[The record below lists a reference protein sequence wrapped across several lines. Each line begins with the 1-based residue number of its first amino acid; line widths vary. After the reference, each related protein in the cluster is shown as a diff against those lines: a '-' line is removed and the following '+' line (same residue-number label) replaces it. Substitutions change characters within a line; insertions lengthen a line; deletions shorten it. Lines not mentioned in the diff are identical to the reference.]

1 MHIKRALAVLT
12 IFAASCTAQASAYY
26 YNAAN
31 EHYYEFVDFGDV
43 VGLTQSW
50 NSASAYA
57 ATLSLTS
64 ASGYEG
70 HLATL
75 SSQAEDDFV
84 WSFLNANGVD
94 ALASG
99 RFLGAY
105 KDANAAW
112 QWVTGESFNYANWMA
127 GEPNNSGGNENYLMN
142 WWSAD
147 ALGGRWNDTTET
159 SCIAGQCSTWGFV
172 VEFEPTVVPVPSALL
187 LFASGLALVG
197 YRKNKR

>member
-12 IFAASCTAQASAYY
+12 IFAASCTAQASANY

-31 EHYYEFVDFGDV
+31 EHYYEFVDFADV
-43 VGLTQSW
+43 VGLSHSW
-50 NSASAYA
+50 NSASGYA

-75 SSQAEDDFV
+75 TSQAEDNFV
-84 WSFLNANGVD
+84 WGLHDANGD
-94 ALASG
+94 SLASG

-105 KDANAAW
+105 KDTTW
-112 QWVTGESFNYANWMA
+112 QWVTGESFNYTNWMED
-127 GEPNNSGGNENYLMN
+127 EPNNSGGNENYLMN

-147 ALGGRWNDTTET
+147 QLGGRWNDTTET
-159 SCIAGQCSTWGFV
+159 SCISGGCSTWGFV
-172 VEFEPTVVPVPSALL
+172 VEFEPTVVPIPPVLL
-187 LFASGLALVG
+187 LFASGLALFSC
-197 YRKNKR
+197 RKNNG